1 MHCKSKEVSFQ
12 NIPDT
17 PKCPKCPS
25 EAHLWE
31 HLSFLHR
38 FLNILRIIYL
48 LLQQEVFCYWQAAF
62 LSDKTLHGLNEREEM
77 LSGLC
82 LKTAL
87 FKTASFLL
95 ISVPAV
101 IKDEPPLLQK
111 ISIRDRKTLSRK
123 RQSLPG
129 IMLAP
134 LRSMPSWHAGDLS

>member
-1 MHCKSKEVSFQ
+1 MCRLCFLDDVISPWTVNLKRSVFKISQ
-12 NIPDT
+12 I
-17 PKCPKCPS
+17 KCPKCPS
-25 EAHLWE
+25 EAHLWK

-48 LLQQEVFCYWQAAF
+48 LLQKELFCYWQAAF

-101 IKDEPPLLQK
+101 IKDEPPLQQEIL
-111 ISIRDRKTLSRK
+111 IRDRKT
-123 RQSLPG
+123 
-129 IMLAP
+129 
-134 LRSMPSWHAGDLS
+134 HANVNPFQA